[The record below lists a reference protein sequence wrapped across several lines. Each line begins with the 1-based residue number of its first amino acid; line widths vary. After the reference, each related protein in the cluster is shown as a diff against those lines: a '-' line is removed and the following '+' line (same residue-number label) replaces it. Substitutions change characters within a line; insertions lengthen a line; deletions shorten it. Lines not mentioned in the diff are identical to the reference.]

1 VGPILTTKALIKK
14 GVRRLPTT
22 TIHISDDLLARI
34 DEIVKKKGISR
45 NRYIVQACEKS
56 LKEDGRDWPK
66 DFFDSPLND
75 QDLQLLRQAAAEME
89 KEILSHRM
97 NREPS
102 EL

>member
-1 VGPILTTKALIKK
+1 M
-14 GVRRLPTT
+14 PTT

-75 QDLQLLRQAAAEME
+75 QDLQLLRQDAAEME
-89 KEILSHRM
+89 KELLLHRRTRRRHENQTYRSHR
-97 NREPS
+97 NRGEKY
-102 EL
+102 